1 VKHTTAYTFLFLAFL
16 FSCGKKE
23 TADLKNNF
31 SYQLDTVLIDGKEK
45 NLDLSRNIINS
56 ALNMEES
63 AIYLFNK
70 FDHSIDVINLDQLEY
85 VQNIPFDK
93 EGPNGTSNII
103 YIYALKDELFFIK
116 GSVKS
121 GVYDKNGR
129 LLKSADWSKVNDGDD
144 FQMLRNEL
152 VLEYSDSMKV
162 FGLAFSFDRSIHLDV
177 MSVETNTKK
186 RLEIDMEKAYQNNIL
201 EFDDDGRY
209 FFLDPMVHLTSENGY
224 VMVSH
229 DFSNE
234 IYIFNAAGQQ
244 VKKVIYE
251 PTLTPKS
258 VKQVDKKGIVSVD
271 ILQNTYQG
279 FLEQVK
285 FSPPVWDQVNK
296 RYLRLSAQRVYSDIK
311 QENSFLPQTKE
322 TKVFLT
328 VFDEDFNLISEG
340 EVPEFNSESVK
351 YFAKDGKLWYF
362 TNVDD
367 ELGFIRLNFSN

>member
-1 VKHTTAYTFLFLAFL
+1 
-16 FSCGKKE
+16 
-23 TADLKNNF
+23 
-31 SYQLDTVLIDGKEK
+31 
-45 NLDLSRNIINS
+45 
-56 ALNMEES
+56 
-63 AIYLFNK
+63 
-70 FDHSIDVINLDQLEY
+70 
-85 VQNIPFDK
+85 
-93 EGPNGTSNII
+93 
-103 YIYALKDELFFIK
+103 
-116 GSVKS
+116 
-121 GVYDKNGR
+121 
-129 LLKSADWSKVNDGDD
+129 
-144 FQMLRNEL
+144 
-152 VLEYSDSMKV
+152 
-162 FGLAFSFDRSIHLDV
+162 
-177 MSVETNTKK
+177 
-186 RLEIDMEKAYQNNIL
+186 
-201 EFDDDGRY
+201 
-209 FFLDPMVHLTSENGY
+209 
-224 VMVSH
+224 MVSH

-234 IYIFNAAGQQ
+234 IYIFNAAGQK
-244 VKKVIYE
+244 VKKVFYE

-367 ELGFIRLNFSN
+367 ELGFIVLSFSN